1 MDDRKIDPCRYSEAV
16 ERNPEIE
23 RWVHVGFSAITII
36 GLPAD
41 QQDIFLRF
49 LLKDW
54 FADVPDGLPSPDDT
68 TDAFARS
75 AVKLL
80 LEGLLDDGSDGGRLR
95 AAKAMTDEA
104 MRPKREPN
112 ARPPKP
118 RLVSD
123 NGPPRPA

>member
-1 MDDRKIDPCRYSEAV
+1 VDDRKIDPHRYSEAA

-23 RWVHVGFSAITII
+23 RWVHVGFSAIAII
-36 GLPAD
+36 GKPAD

-68 TDAFARS
+68 TDAFARY

-80 LEGLLDDGSDGGRLR
+80 LKGLLDDGSDGGRLR
-95 AAKAMTDEA
+95 AAKVMTNEA
-104 MRPKREPN
+104 MRPKREP
-112 ARPPKP
+112 K
-118 RLVSD
+118 
-123 NGPPRPA
+123 PPRPEPHLVCDNG